1 VNVAKISRLLR
12 YVDNRKIFAIVY
24 LKISGFSGNVFEIL
38 KETFMGSVKD
48 LTIKKNATT
57 DTHGRARFIFSDR
70 YSVFDWGEM
79 PDHIPNKGASIALL
93 GAYFFE
99 RLATM
104 GIRSHYVGLVE
115 DNQVKRLSEIR
126 RPTNVMEV
134 KLVRVVEPPYV
145 DDQYDYSVYKRE
157 KGNFLIPLE
166 VIYRNSLPPGSSVF
180 KRLKE
185 GQITPRDL
193 GLDKEPVPHQKLK
206 TPILDVSTKLEITD
220 RYLTWSEAR
229 EMTGMTEDEL
239 AHLMDLVHT
248 VNDLIT
254 DEFSKIGFL
263 NEDGKIEVGFDE
275 KRRLMVV
282 DVVGTLDEC
291 RFTYNGIPVSKEI
304 ARVYYRTTDWFQAV
318 EEAKKKDRQHWKEI
332 CRLAPDPL
340 PPQFRLLVS
349 QIYSACTNEVTGK
362 TWFEGIPP
370 LKNVLD
376 VVKRFI

>member
-1 VNVAKISRLLR
+1 
-12 YVDNRKIFAIVY
+12 
-24 LKISGFSGNVFEIL
+24 
-38 KETFMGSVKD
+38 MGSVKD
-48 LTIKKNATT
+48 LAIKKSATT
-57 DTHGRARFIFSDR
+57 DSHGIARFIFSDR

-79 PDHIPNKGASIALL
+79 PDHISHKGASIALL

-104 GIRSHYVGLVE
+104 GVRSHYIGLVE
-115 DNQVKRLSEIR
+115 DNHVKRLSEVK

-134 KLVRVVEPPYV
+134 KLVRVVKPTCV
-145 DDQYDYSVYKRE
+145 GNQYDYSVYKKE

-185 GQITPRDL
+185 GQLTPRDL
-193 GLDKEPVPHQKLK
+193 GLDKQPIPHQKLE

-229 EMTGMTEDEL
+229 DMTGMSEGEL
-239 AHLMDLVHT
+239 ENLKDLLHT
-248 VNDLIT
+248 VNDVIT
-254 DEFSKIGFL
+254 DEFSKIGLL

-275 KRRLMVV
+275 NRRLMVV

-291 RFTYNGIPVSKEI
+291 RFTSGGMPVSKEI

-349 QIYSACTNEVTGK
+349 QIYCACTNEVTGK

-370 LKNVLD
+370 LKDILEE
-376 VVKRFI
+376 VKGFVHV